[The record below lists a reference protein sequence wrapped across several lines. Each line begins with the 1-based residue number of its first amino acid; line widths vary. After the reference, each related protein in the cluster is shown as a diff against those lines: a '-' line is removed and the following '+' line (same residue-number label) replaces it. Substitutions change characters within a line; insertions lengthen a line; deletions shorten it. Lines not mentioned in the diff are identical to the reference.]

1 MGISINRFITAM
13 FVLFMLISV
22 AATAQV
28 KRLSPSE
35 GLSQSYVNTM
45 LIDNNGYLWL
55 STEGGLNRYDGYQV
69 IPINGPN
76 GELEEAIIDRIYQ
89 DPEGQIWIASLLAGL
104 FRYDPQ
110 TDTYQ
115 QYLKKPV
122 TEEQI
127 LQQSVFTMLA
137 TDDKSLWVGQG
148 RVFAK
153 LDIASGSITPL
164 FKLPKQFENAFVR
177 TLFHYNGHI
186 FIAVTAFTNCL
197 TPVTIS
203 SSASTNSRWSAPSRI

>member
-1 MGISINRFITAM
+1 MGMSINGFITAI

-22 AATAQV
+22 EVTAQV

-89 DPEGQIWIASLLAGL
+89 DQQGHIWIASLLAGL
-104 FRYDPQ
+104 FRYDPK

-115 QYLKKPV
+115 QYIEKPV

-137 TDDKSLWVGQG
+137 TDDKTLWIGQG
-148 RVFAK
+148 REFAK
-153 LDIASGSITPL
+153 LDIDNGSITSL
-164 FKLPKQFENAFVR
+164 FTLPEQFENAFVR
-177 TLFHYNGHI
+177 TLFHYNGYI
-186 FIAVTAFTNCL
+186 F
-197 TPVTIS
+197 
-203 SSASTNSRWSAPSRI
+203 

>member
-13 FVLFMLISV
+13 FMLFMLISL

-55 STEGGLNRYDGYQV
+55 STEGGLNRYDGYHV

-137 TDDKSLWVGQG
+137 TDDK
-148 RVFAK
+148 
-153 LDIASGSITPL
+153 
-164 FKLPKQFENAFVR
+164 
-177 TLFHYNGHI
+177 TL
-186 FIAVTAFTNCL
+186 
-197 TPVTIS
+197 
-203 SSASTNSRWSAPSRI
+203 